1 MRKATKLYA
10 LLGVLLVVCIA
21 AFAVSRYEEKK
32 EQIKNSGEVI
42 LEIPTDSVTALS
54 WTNESGTFSF
64 TKDETWV
71 YDDDNAFPVDEEKIN
86 DLLEQFTS
94 FAAAFAID
102 DVEGYAQYG
111 LDEPICTIHITAGEE
126 SYTVE
131 LGDFSKMD
139 EQRYVSIGD
148 GKVYLVS
155 HDPLDEFDSVLRDM
169 ILDDTIP
176 EFDTAKQI
184 AFTGS
189 ENYTI
194 SYDEETKS
202 ICADDVYF
210 TDGKPLDTAVITE
223 WLTSLHELDL
233 TNYVSYNVTDE
244 ELETFG
250 LDEPA
255 LAITLDYSSS
265 DEDGNETDSGTLVL
279 HLSQNPEEL
288 AAYEEAIANEEDVLP
303 DVTCYARV
311 GDSQIVYQITQSEF
325 DALTDVSY
333 DALRHQKIFTADFDT
348 VTSIDVTLEG
358 EDYIFTYN
366 PPEDEDDADVEGT
379 WTYQDTEF
387 DIFDFSYALR
397 ALSATSFTDE
407 APTGQEEISLTL
419 HLDNK
424 DFPTFTLTLY
434 RLDGENKVEDG
445 TNSFTDLQKDAYYTD
460 AVNWAAEQG
469 VVNGYPDGTFGPD
482 RNMTRAEV
490 AQMFYALLN
499 DQNVPATV
507 SFSDVPDGAWYAD
520 AVETLASLGM
530 FTGYPDGTFHP
541 NSTITRAEFAAA
553 ALSFADMAPSAR
565 CSFPDVSAQDW
576 FYPYVASAAEY
587 GWIGGYPDGTFRPS
601 GSITR
606 AEVAVIVNHMLG
618 RTPDQSFVDRSLDR
632 LVSFSDLN
640 SSHWAFYPIMEASN
654 SHGHIKAGGSEQWT
668 GINN

>member
-54 WTNESGTFSF
+54 WTNESGKFSF

-94 FAAAFAID
+94 FAAAFSID
-102 DVEGYAQYG
+102 DVEDYAQYG

-131 LGDFSKMD
+131 LGDFSTMD

-176 EFDTAKQI
+176 EFDTVKQI
-184 AFTGS
+184 AFSGEES
-189 ENYTI
+189 YTI
-194 SYDEETKS
+194 SYDEDGTS

-210 TDGKPLDTAVITE
+210 TDGKPLDAAVITE

-265 DEDGNETDSGTLVL
+265 DEDGNKTDSGTLVL

-419 HLDNK
+419 HLDNE
-424 DFPTFTLTLY
+424 DFSTFTLTLY
-434 RLDGENKVEDG
+434 RLDGESCIACVDG
-445 TNSFTDLQKDAYYTD
+445 ESVAFVSRDKAVDLIE
-460 AVNWAAEQG
+460 AV
-469 VVNGYPDGTFGPD
+469 
-482 RNMTRAEV
+482 RAV
-490 AQMFYALLN
+490 TL
-499 DQNVPATV
+499 
-507 SFSDVPDGAWYAD
+507 GA
-520 AVETLASLGM
+520 
-530 FTGYPDGTFHP
+530 
-541 NSTITRAEFAAA
+541 
-553 ALSFADMAPSAR
+553 
-565 CSFPDVSAQDW
+565 
-576 FYPYVASAAEY
+576 
-587 GWIGGYPDGTFRPS
+587 
-601 GSITR
+601 
-606 AEVAVIVNHMLG
+606 
-618 RTPDQSFVDRSLDR
+618 
-632 LVSFSDLN
+632 
-640 SSHWAFYPIMEASN
+640 
-654 SHGHIKAGGSEQWT
+654 
-668 GINN
+668 

>member
-102 DVEGYAQYG
+102 DVEDYAQYG

-265 DEDGNETDSGTLVL
+265 DEDGNETDSGTFVL
-279 HLSQNPEEL
+279 HLSQNPEEQ
-288 AAYEEAIANEEDVLP
+288 AAYEEAIANEEDELP

-311 GDSQIVYQITQSEF
+311 GESQIVYQITQSEY
-325 DALTDVSY
+325 DTLTDVSY
-333 DALRHQKIFTADFDT
+333 DALRHQKVFTADFDT

-358 EDYIFTYN
+358 ENYTFICT
-366 PPEDEDDADVEGT
+366 PPEDADDTDTEGT
-379 WTYQDTEF
+379 WTYQGVEF

-397 ALSATSFTDE
+397 VLSATSFTDE

-419 HLDNK
+419 HLNNE

-434 RLDGENKVEDG
+434 RLDGESCIACVDG
-445 TNSFTDLQKDAYYTD
+445 ESVAFVSRDKAVDLIE
-460 AVNWAAEQG
+460 AV
-469 VVNGYPDGTFGPD
+469 
-482 RNMTRAEV
+482 RAV
-490 AQMFYALLN
+490 TL
-499 DQNVPATV
+499 
-507 SFSDVPDGAWYAD
+507 GA
-520 AVETLASLGM
+520 
-530 FTGYPDGTFHP
+530 
-541 NSTITRAEFAAA
+541 
-553 ALSFADMAPSAR
+553 
-565 CSFPDVSAQDW
+565 
-576 FYPYVASAAEY
+576 
-587 GWIGGYPDGTFRPS
+587 
-601 GSITR
+601 
-606 AEVAVIVNHMLG
+606 
-618 RTPDQSFVDRSLDR
+618 
-632 LVSFSDLN
+632 
-640 SSHWAFYPIMEASN
+640 
-654 SHGHIKAGGSEQWT
+654 
-668 GINN
+668 